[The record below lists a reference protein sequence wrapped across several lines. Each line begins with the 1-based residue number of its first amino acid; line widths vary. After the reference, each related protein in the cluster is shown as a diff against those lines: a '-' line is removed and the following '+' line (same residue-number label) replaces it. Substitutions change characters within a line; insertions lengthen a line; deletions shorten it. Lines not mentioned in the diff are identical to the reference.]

1 MTFLIKNIKK
11 KMIKSPPAGALI
23 LSPAQAGDSCLH
35 LGFTEGNVYSAS
47 YKVGIEHQFSLYKC
61 SQALCL
67 SCCTLFEEMPNAQ
80 MTTVQLFSF
89 LNSGTKL

>member
-23 LSPAQAGDSCLH
+23 LSPAQAGDSCLQ

-47 YKVGIEHQFSLYKC
+47 YKVGIEHQFSL
-61 SQALCL
+61 
-67 SCCTLFEEMPNAQ
+67 
-80 MTTVQLFSF
+80 
-89 LNSGTKL
+89 